1 MGAGM
6 VSIPYPHPISANSG
20 KYFHL
25 SMGSIEAFN
34 MMYDLEYITHSRNE
48 CSCITSYDMADCILG
63 NHAIG
68 MGSIRKYHTSAT
80 LASNLIMTVDD
91 LPAMQDNDYITA
103 IVCIWYRDPES
114 SAPSIYECYSTTG
127 PIVYG
132 TTANI
137 PVPNLTMTNN
147 LQCIINWSTSPLR
160 ISLGFHETREGAW
173 NFDLYVLQ

>member
-1 MGAGM
+1 M
-6 VSIPYPHPISANSG
+6 VLHHTPHPFSINSG

-25 SMGSIEAFN
+25 SMGSIEAFI
-34 MMYDLEYITHSRNE
+34 MMRNLEYITHSRNE

-63 NHAIG
+63 NLAIG
-68 MGSIRKYHTSAT
+68 TGSIRKYHTSAT
-80 LASNLIMTVDD
+80 LASNLIMTVDN

-103 IVCIWYRDPES
+103 IVCIWYRDLES

-132 TTANI
+132 TTATI
-137 PVPNLTMTNN
+137 PVLALTMTNN
-147 LQCIINWSTSPLR
+147 LRCSIKWPTIPLM
-160 ISLGFHETREGAW
+160 ISLGFHETRESTW